1 MLDHHDDIVSDL
13 RALHGI
19 VDWRAL
25 PGRELWPLVERL
37 LFYPG
42 ALRGYVLATA
52 SQGTG
57 EDPEGTSP
65 ERGEALIQQLADQG
79 WAEVDREG

>member
-52 SQGTG
+52 AQGSG
-57 EDPEGTSP
+57 SVESSP
-65 ERGEALIQQLADQG
+65 ERGEAFIQQLADQG